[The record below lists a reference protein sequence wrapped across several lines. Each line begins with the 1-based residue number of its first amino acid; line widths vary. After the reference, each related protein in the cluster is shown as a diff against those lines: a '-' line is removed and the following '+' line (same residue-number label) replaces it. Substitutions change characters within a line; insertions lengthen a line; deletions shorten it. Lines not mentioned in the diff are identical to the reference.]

1 VIQND
6 FEKRGGG
13 TEMTATTIND
23 RRELAHR
30 TTDGIEVTLLWSKA
44 SDRITIAV
52 FDTRSDAA
60 LEFDVDGAVALD
72 AFNHPYAYAA
82 ALRIDDAIVS
92 RQAADTLTASTD
104 R

>member
-1 VIQND
+1 
-6 FEKRGGG
+6 
-13 TEMTATTIND
+13 MTATAFND

-30 TTDGIEVTLLWSKA
+30 TSDGIEVTLLWSKA

-52 FDTRSDAA
+52 VDTRADEA
-60 LEFDVDGAVALD
+60 LEFEVDGGAALD

-82 ALRIDDAIVS
+82 ALHADDGTVS
-92 RQAADTLTASTD
+92 RHASGTLAANTD

>member
-1 VIQND
+1 
-6 FEKRGGG
+6 
-13 TEMTATTIND
+13 MTATAFTE

-30 TTDGIEVTLLWSKA
+30 TSDGIEVTLFWSKT

-52 FDTRSDAA
+52 IDTRSYEI
-60 LEFDVDGAVALD
+60 LEFEVDGGAALD

-82 ALRIDDAIVS
+82 ALRADDGTVS
-92 RQAADTLTASTD
+92 RQPAGTLTASTD